1 MQPPVGYL
9 ITFFEIT
16 PILIAI
22 KPIPNIA
29 FDLLLENS
37 DFIVIIFFL
46 IIRIIGNILWM
57 SLSD

>member
-1 MQPPVGYL
+1 M
-9 ITFFEIT
+9 TFFEIA
-16 PILIAI
+16 PIPIAI

-29 FDLLLENS
+29 FDLLLERSN
-37 DFIVIIFFL
+37 FIVIVVFL